1 MYLHANTRCR
11 LAVLEYL
18 GYLLSAGFSAFAFD
32 FSGCGLSEG
41 NHVGN
46 GLKEK
51 EDVDAAVALLKKNPQ
66 ITGKKKKCML
76 GWMCVCIVWIGWGI
90 NGWMDGGCFCLLFW
104 YMNTLC
110 NVNMHAYRSLESH
123 AKLHP
128 STHPSIQS
136 GIAIWGHSMG
146 AAAALMHTETNSSIQ
161 ALILDSC
168 FATMRQ
174 LVRDA
179 VVSAGK
185 EGFGLPNFVVEAGIQ
200 ALR

>member
-1 MYLHANTRCR
+1 MPFFFFGVNMPYVCI
-11 LAVLEYL
+11 
-18 GYLLSAGFSAFAFD
+18 
-32 FSGCGLSEG
+32 
-41 NHVGN
+41 HVCISISFFLKTLRN
-46 GLKEK
+46 GLKFHE
-51 EDVDAAVALLKKNPQ
+51 VIQ
-66 ITGKKKKCML
+66 TCM
-76 GWMCVCIVWIGWGI
+76 
-90 NGWMDGGCFCLLFW
+90 
-104 YMNTLC
+104 
-110 NVNMHAYRSLESH
+110 R
-123 AKLHP
+123 
-128 STHPSIQS
+128 S